1 MRRTFACLIY
11 DLLCMLCSVS
21 MIFPDAL
28 GASRE
33 SPVMSIHVNYSLLV
47 VELQYSQ
54 IIKLKRMSQ
63 PGFNEL
69 RFPEP
74 AHVQSLAEFGG
85 HRLDQVIPLED
96 DGNSSPHC
104 PFRGNMCGSFWA
116 SKGCSCRVWG
126 ISLHVSAHSK
136 ICKSFRPTSPPQ
148 DMSRPSKPTAI

>member
-1 MRRTFACLIY
+1 
-11 DLLCMLCSVS
+11 

-33 SPVMSIHVNYSLLV
+33 TPVLSIQVNVNYALLV

-116 SKGCSCRVWG
+116 SKGFSCQVWG
-126 ISLHVSAHSK
+126 ISLHVSAHHCK
-136 ICKSFRPTSPPQ
+136 ICKSF
-148 DMSRPSKPTAI
+148 DEV